1 MTNKIMYD
9 EKSSTLRIFPKEDSV
24 QGTRE
29 GSFCTVLQ
37 HAKPCPASLVDDGVL
52 ECLCKESESI
62 RVAVSV
68 MLEDSARRILLT
80 RRSSSMRTY
89 PGAWVLPGGHVD
101 LGEELFD
108 TAAREVKEE
117 VGISLD
123 KSSLRILGL
132 FEATFCGDLG
142 TWPPRPGSGLRRH
155 YLVVY
160 MVATLMTEKPV
171 LTMEPSEVDAC
182 TWIDPSVV
190 RALCTSNARA
200 PEVGRGHN
208 ELRCLLT

>member
-1 MTNKIMYD
+1 MGLGAGRQNHGTWPNRFEHLGFNVCDYEFCSLIEIMYD

-80 RRSSSMRTY
+80 RRSSSVKHDGNACHPMTAMPDADIPRCMGFTWRT
-89 PGAWVLPGGHVD
+89 
-101 LGEELFD
+101 
-108 TAAREVKEE
+108 R
-117 VGISLD
+117 
-123 KSSLRILGL
+123 
-132 FEATFCGDLG
+132 
-142 TWPPRPGSGLRRH
+142 RPGRRTIR
-155 YLVVY
+155 Y
-160 MVATLMTEKPV
+160 
-171 LTMEPSEVDAC
+171 S
-182 TWIDPSVV
+182 S
-190 RALCTSNARA
+190 S
-200 PEVGRGHN
+200 
-208 ELRCLLT
+208 